1 MFLYHPR
8 ADPGVH
14 LNFKQNRVSPWVH
27 PTCPCTDV
35 QQDNYFLLF
44 QNARHLVRLPW
55 KMNGAL
61 VLNVIL
67 IRSLRR
73 DVYHGHLVILC
84 TEMVAAATHTLHK
97 GRTRVC
103 DHCGNTLGETFGR
116 KQDKAVH
123 PSLTRQ
129 SIPPPLKKSTRWKSK
144 VMERRKSS
152 NTARARKRPFT
163 QFTELL
169 KILDVK
175 ASFKSHVQ
183 NLALPL
189 AKPDSPLKRS

>member
-129 SIPPPLKKSTRWKSK
+129 SIPPPLKKKHK
-144 VMERRKSS
+144 VEIQGYGEKEKQQHCSRQKTTVYLVHG
-152 NTARARKRPFT
+152 TAKDFRCKGF
-163 QFTELL
+163 L
-169 KILDVK
+169 
-175 ASFKSHVQ
+175 
-183 NLALPL
+183 
-189 AKPDSPLKRS
+189 

>member
-1 MFLYHPR
+1 
-8 ADPGVH
+8 
-14 LNFKQNRVSPWVH
+14 
-27 PTCPCTDV
+27 
-35 QQDNYFLLF
+35 
-44 QNARHLVRLPW
+44 
-55 KMNGAL
+55 MNGAL

-84 TEMVAAATHTLHK
+84 TEMVAAATHMLHK

-129 SIPPPLKKSTRWKSK
+129 SIPPPLKKAQGGNPRLWR
-144 VMERRKSS
+144 EG
-152 NTARARKRPFT
+152 
-163 QFTELL
+163 
-169 KILDVK
+169 K
-175 ASFKSHVQ
+175 AATL
-183 NLALPL
+183 LALENDRL
-189 AKPDSPLKRS
+189 LSSRNC